1 MTPPGCPGGGDN
13 VPVTVPRYAER
24 QPQAAPVRPVV
35 CVWTWQNTGRTRRGQ
50 LIVPDGCVDLVWR
63 EGRLEVVG
71 PDRGPRTVTA
81 PGGSAIAG
89 IRLRPGAAGLLLGR
103 VPAPELLDTQVPLEE
118 FDAGGAR
125 RLADGL
131 AHADGPWAAARLL
144 DRYVSGLLPRYRP
157 DPVVERAVAVLGR
170 PGAVRLPRLAD
181 ALGLSER
188 QLRRRV
194 TEAVGYGPKTLQGV
208 LRFQRALALGRSGGA
223 GTAQVAARAGYADQP
238 HLSREVRRLAG
249 VPPAV
254 LFGRSA
260 QR

>member
-13 VPVTVPRYAER
+13 VPVTAPRYAER

-35 CVWTWQNTGRTRRGQ
+35 CVWTWQNTGRNRLGQ

-103 VPAPELLDTQVPLEE
+103 VPTPELLDTQVPLEE

-144 DRYVSGLLPRYRP
+144 DHDARHAQLQRTGFDRGAHGDVQLLQQSRIGPGLAARRDAVRRLR
-157 DPVVERAVAVLGR
+157 VAV
-170 PGAVRLPRLAD
+170 
-181 ALGLSER
+181 GLR
-188 QLRRRV
+188 GDR
-194 TEAVGYGPKTLQGV
+194 
-208 LRFQRALALGRSGGA
+208 
-223 GTAQVAARAGYADQP
+223 QVAA
-238 HLSREVRRLAG
+238 
-249 VPPAV
+249 
-254 LFGRSA
+254 
-260 QR
+260 QRIAR